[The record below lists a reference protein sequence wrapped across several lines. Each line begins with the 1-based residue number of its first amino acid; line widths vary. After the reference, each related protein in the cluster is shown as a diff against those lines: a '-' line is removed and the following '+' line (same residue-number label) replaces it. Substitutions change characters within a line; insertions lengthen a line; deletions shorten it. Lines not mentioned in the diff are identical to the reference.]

1 MKSCFLGSWIILA
14 ALLMLAT
21 PSAFPSDSSAPQSAQ
36 VIDVKAKKYEFDP
49 SPIRVKQGAKVQLKI
64 TAVDHVHG
72 FRMSAIPDNGGGTD
86 GLAFSTGQGCNRIE
100 KGQTATVEFIAQK
113 PGTYSFK
120 CCVHCGWHHRSM
132 HGELIVEP

>member
-1 MKSCFLGSWIILA
+1 MKSFFRGSWIILA

-21 PSAFPSDSSAPQSAQ
+21 PSAFPSDASATQAAQ
-36 VIDVKAKKYEFDP
+36 VIDVKAKKYDFDP

-64 TAVDHVHG
+64 TALDHVHG
-72 FRMSAIPDNGGGTD
+72 FRMSAIPERGDGTD
-86 GLAFSTGQGCNRIE
+86 GLVFSTGQGCNRIE
-100 KGQTATVEFIAQK
+100 KGQTTTIEFIAQK
-113 PGTYSFK
+113 PGTYPFK